1 MKTLARLTVAGIL
14 LLIGIA
20 IGQRS
25 TEAKIEAAWAR
36 LQSSP
41 MTDTDT
47 QEFDDAVKAL
57 LKGGN

>member
-1 MKTLARLTVAGIL
+1 MTNLARLTVAGIL

-25 TEAKIEAAWAR
+25 TEAKVEAAWNR

-47 QEFDDAVKAL
+47 QDFDDAVKAL
-57 LKGGN
+57 LGGAK